1 MHERL
6 KLPQASGQNDVFQA
20 AAAAPEGGD
29 GDARGKT
36 DKAARDGGQPRNGSA
51 AATALAASG
60 SPSPAGRGG
69 GRQSAE
75 DTAQASLDRMGADA
89 ALADAAEALLAPL
102 MTELEAGLTPA
113 ELQARLGELYPQMDE
128 AQLADVLA
136 RAMFVA
142 EVWGRTH
149 G

>member
-1 MHERL
+1 
-6 KLPQASGQNDVFQA
+6 
-20 AAAAPEGGD
+20 
-29 GDARGKT
+29 
-36 DKAARDGGQPRNGSA
+36 
-51 AATALAASG
+51 
-60 SPSPAGRGG
+60 
-69 GRQSAE
+69 
-75 DTAQASLDRMGADA
+75 MGADA